1 MTTALNTNKAPAA
14 IGPYIQ
20 GIDLGNMVFTSG
32 QLPVNPE
39 TGEMSDDI
47 AEQTRQSLENVKAV
61 IESSELKVSNIVKMT
76 VFVTDL
82 NDFSI
87 VNEVYSSFFNEFN
100 VENYPVRSC
109 VEVSRLPKDAAIEI
123 EATAVR

>member
-61 IESSELKVSNIVKMT
+61 IESSGLKVSNIVKMT